1 MNPAW
6 VLSLLLGTQRGV
18 CTPPS
23 PLAQALSII
32 LALRKGS
39 SPSVIPRAAPAH
51 AQLPLLGEVPYD
63 KTCDCHGRY
72 CAEHL
77 TDISSFN
84 PHSLWRKVH
93 YCHYFHFAGGE
104 TGTDR
109 LSYLPS
115 YLYCATLL
123 SCLSLLTLSDGLSIW
138 RNHSWTL
145 GSWSGR
151 LRALGVRPHAGGPW
165 PRPQAAA
172 GPDRKQVGGALVLR
186 QILHMDA
193 LWVA

>member
-1 MNPAW
+1 M
-6 VLSLLLGTQRGV
+6 TR
-18 CTPPS
+18 
-23 PLAQALSII
+23 
-32 LALRKGS
+32 RH
-39 SPSVIPRAAPAH
+39 AAAM
-51 AQLPLLGEVPYD
+51 A
-63 KTCDCHGRY
+63 RY

-109 LSYLPS
+109 LRSLPS
-115 YLYCATLL
+115 YLYSATLL
-123 SCLSLLTLSDGLSIW
+123 SCLSLLTLDDGLSIW

-165 PRPQAAA
+165 PWPQAAA

-186 QILHMDA
+186 QILRVDA